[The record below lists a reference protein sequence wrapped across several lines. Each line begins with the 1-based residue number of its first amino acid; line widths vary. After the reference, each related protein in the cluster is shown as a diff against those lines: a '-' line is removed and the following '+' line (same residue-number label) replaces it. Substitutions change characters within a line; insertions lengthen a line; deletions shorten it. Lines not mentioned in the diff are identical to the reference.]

1 MSHIDE
7 SPVMDVLPWPR
18 GRGFSGANAWWN
30 YMLGKEERRRLDHL
44 MGVALLDEGIC
55 DQLVKERDGSLL
67 TAFGLSEDTQ
77 AWLRTIKAT
86 SLVELAQAI
95 VSAPHSALSAPMPS
109 AEAA

>member
-1 MSHIDE
+1 MSHNDE

-18 GRGFSGANAWWN
+18 GRGFTGANAWWN
-30 YMLGKEERRRLDHL
+30 YVLGKEERRRLDHL

-55 DQLVKERDGSLL
+55 DRLVNKRDDSLL
-67 TAFGLSEDTQ
+67 SAFELSAETR
-77 AWLRTIKAT
+77 AWLRAISAT

-95 VSAPHSALSAPMPS
+95 VSEPQRSTVMPS